1 MRIIETTIYSHQSLE
16 TGERMGLKQV
26 QRGEAPIVSTYSE
39 LMRKIA
45 YISHYNKDFMLFFRG
60 QMQNF
65 TRSNGITT
73 LFPSIYRGSFV
84 QVPLK
89 ERLKRLNFA
98 RHLLADY
105 FRTWKL
111 PGMKNIL
118 KMEELCWAI
127 LQHYEVCPTPLLDLT
142 HSLRVA
148 CSFATLNNASEYG
161 YVYVFGLPYTTNRI
175 SYNLE
180 NDLLNMRLVN
190 ICPPNVLR
198 PYFQDA
204 YLVGTFPA
212 DWEVVEKEKLDFNRR
227 LLARFRIPTSG
238 FWTDDFQAI
247 PNNFLFPHEPEIEE
261 VFQEIR
267 KNIQ

>member
-1 MRIIETTIYSHQSLE
+1 MRIIETSIYSHESLE
-16 TGERMGLKQV
+16 TGERVKLKQV
-26 QRGEAPIVSTYSE
+26 QKGEAPIVRTYSD
-39 LMRKIA
+39 LMKKIA
-45 YISHYNKDFMLFFRG
+45 FISHYNKDFMLFFRG
-60 QMQNF
+60 QTENF
-65 TRSNGITT
+65 VRGNGITT
-73 LFPSIYRGSFV
+73 LYPSIYRGSFGKN
-84 QVPLK
+84 PLK
-89 ERLKRLNFA
+89 ERVQKLNHA

-105 FRTWKL
+105 FRVWRL

-148 CSFATLNNASEYG
+148 CSFACHGNASEYG

-212 DWEVVEKEKLDFNRR
+212 DWEVEEREKLDFNRR
-227 LLARFRIPTSG
+227 LLARFRIPTQG
-238 FWTDDFQAI
+238 FWTSDFQSI
-247 PNNFLFPHEPEIEE
+247 PESFLFPSEPEIQE

-267 KNIQ
+267 NNIG